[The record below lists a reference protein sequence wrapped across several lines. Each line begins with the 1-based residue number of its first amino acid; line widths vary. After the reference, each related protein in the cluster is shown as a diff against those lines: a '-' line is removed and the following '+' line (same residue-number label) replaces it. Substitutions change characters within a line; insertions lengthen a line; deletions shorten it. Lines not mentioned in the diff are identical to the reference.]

1 MAVENTQEISETTE
15 STKTTN
21 ITNSVSVQS
30 DETQSSNMIGSNE
43 TLIVSESNVAK
54 VAEVVN
60 GHTALDAVI
69 PNGEANLESSELGR
83 VRYSKEK
90 VE

>member
-1 MAVENTQEISETTE
+1 MAVENTQEISEITE

-21 ITNSVSVQS
+21 IPNSVSVQS